1 MIKAFLKKDVLVA
14 LYQRL
19 ECCHNTLER
28 VKHEQELTYKD
39 KLVYEVT
46 CFALPMMDDYMSDN
60 LYSMV
65 NYVRFRSII
74 EACTLLSLNEERDF
88 HRINSNLLEPQFNIL
103 KYRIYKDFAPNYVN
117 TDRLKKDYEIGKEL
131 TDFSRERDG
140 SNSSK
145 IHLDTIVDQRLPI
158 LLGRDELDSIRYYL
172 GYIYENI
179 YIKSGEMIHLID
191 YRDLENK
198 YSLTFFN
205 DISRMLVGMLNQYDL
220 NYDKDTKKKRIKD
233 AGQIKKVFL
242 DESFVLQSV
251 ISKIESKYDKCF
263 ISQAIYEM
271 TKLEKSLSNSLVN
284 GRYYDINTIYKVIIE
299 WIVNVNSLTDSIQH
313 LQKFNFDTEIE
324 KLGKEQREFKFASM
338 KRNLITPNITWQRES
353 LTQIVNEFVDS
364 TKKNVKK
371 YYGLSN
377 REFLKMKYCEAKIT
391 THGNGF
397 LALADDKYFEL
408 DKELLL
414 SINDLF
420 KETVD
425 KVTGTLGPELDLMV
439 ESQITKRA
447 LDHKYTLF
455 MKL

>member
-1 MIKAFLKKDVLVA
+1 MIKAFLKKDVLVD

-39 KLVYEVT
+39 KLVYEAT

-60 LYSMV
+60 LYSMA

-74 EACTLLSLNEERDF
+74 EACTLLSLNEEKDF
-88 HRINSNLLEPQFNIL
+88 NKINSNLLQPQFNIL
-103 KYRIYKDFAPNYVN
+103 MYRIYKDFSPDYINSN
-117 TDRLKKDYEIGKEL
+117 TLKKDCEIGKEL
-131 TDFSRERDG
+131 IDISRERDE
-140 SNSSK
+140 SHSSK
-145 IHLDTIVDQRLPI
+145 ISLDTIVNQRLPI

-191 YRDLENK
+191 YRDLEDK
-198 YSLTFFN
+198 YSITFFN

-220 NYDKDTKKKRIKD
+220 NYDKDTTKKRIKD
-233 AGQIKKVFL
+233 VGQIKKVFL
-242 DESFVLQSV
+242 DESFSLNSA
-251 ISKIESKYDKCF
+251 ISKIESKYGKCF
-263 ISQAIYEM
+263 ISQAIFEL
-271 TKLEKSLSNSLVN
+271 TKLETSLSNSLVN
-284 GRYYDINTIYKVIIE
+284 GRYYDINTIYKVVME
-299 WIVNVNSLTDSIQH
+299 WIVNVDSLTDSIQH
-313 LQKFNFDTEIE
+313 LLKFNFDTEIA

-338 KRNLITPNITWQRES
+338 KRNLITPNIAWQKES
-353 LTQIVNEFVDS
+353 LIQIVNAYIDS
-364 TKKNVKK
+364 TKNNAKK
-371 YYGLSN
+371 YYNLSN
-377 REFLKMKYCEAKIT
+377 RDFLKMKYGEAKTT

-397 LALADDKYFEL
+397 LALADDTYFKL

-414 SINDLF
+414 SVNDLL
-420 KETVD
+420 KDTVD
-425 KVTGTLGPELDLMV
+425 KITAAFGPELDLMV
-439 ESQITKRA
+439 ESQIAKRA